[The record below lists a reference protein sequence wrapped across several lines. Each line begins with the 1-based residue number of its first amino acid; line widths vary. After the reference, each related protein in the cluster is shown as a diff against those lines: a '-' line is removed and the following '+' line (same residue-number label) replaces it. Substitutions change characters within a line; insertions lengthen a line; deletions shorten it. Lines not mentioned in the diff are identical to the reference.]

1 MCTGA
6 CRIRNSVG
14 SSGAGDR
21 VAMSHLMWELGTE
34 LGSSSRVVCT
44 LNCWAIYLATESKY
58 FSERNVLGNSHIIV
72 NVHIYIE
79 CMFLSGKKL

>member
-6 CRIRNSVG
+6 CRIRNGVG
-14 SSGAGDR
+14 SSGAGVR

-34 LGSSSRVVCT
+34 LGSSTRVVCT
-44 LNCWAIYLATESKY
+44 LNCWAISLATENKY
-58 FSERNVLGNSHIIV
+58 FSERNVLENSHIIV

-79 CMFLSGKKL
+79 CMFRSGKKL